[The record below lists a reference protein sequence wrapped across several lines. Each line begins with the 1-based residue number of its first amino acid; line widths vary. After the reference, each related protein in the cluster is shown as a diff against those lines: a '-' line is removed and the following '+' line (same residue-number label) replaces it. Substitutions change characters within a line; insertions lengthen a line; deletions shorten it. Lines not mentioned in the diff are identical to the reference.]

1 MYFKALFLS
10 FTLVL
15 KNCMIIIW
23 SNMMKLSFWSSNL
36 TDYDVH
42 KHTSVQLEIS
52 FSLREILY
60 SRLFK
65 QCLVVFYK
73 NKQFSLKILKRLG
86 AVSNM

>member
-1 MYFKALFLS
+1 
-10 FTLVL
+10 
-15 KNCMIIIW
+15 
-23 SNMMKLSFWSSNL
+23 MKLSFWSSIL
-36 TDYDVH
+36 TDYNVH

-86 AVSNM
+86 AVSNMYVCEIIYLKKICLEFSN